1 MSTPFFSLE
10 QIMDVSRFSKQRAL
24 CLAIGLLLAGAAPS
38 VLAQNAAPSPNATIN
53 LIRLMVKKG
62 LITQADADGLI
73 AEANAEA
80 TQAQKAQASQSSLAA
95 ANDGAQPG
103 DVRVPYV
110 PQSVRNEIR
119 EQVKQEVIAQARSEH
134 WAQPD
139 ALPAWLD
146 RIAWS
151 GDIRVRDEGRYFSR
165 GNSPYFIDY
174 AALNRG
180 GPFDVNQIG
189 RGVNPP
195 IANSQQNRPNILS
208 IQAHLGVDVK
218 LGDTIAAGIRI
229 GSGNDNNPV
238 STTQALGGGLS
249 KKNLWLDR
257 AWLRWQPV
265 EWGALTA
272 GRFANPFF
280 VTDLIYSPELN
291 FDGIV
296 GQGHWKLASDIDGFV
311 NAGAFPLQYAGNDT
325 PSQAFGYQKNRS
337 DQKWLSAVQLG
348 AHWQIDE
355 DMRWSAALA
364 YYYYDKMRG
373 RLSEPCPIYTGIN
386 FCSTDDDAPQYM
398 QKGNSV
404 FLLRNIV
411 PDPSS
416 PGNYAQPQLVGL
428 AYDYH
433 LLNLTTQFDFAMG
446 STPVRVQADYVRN
459 LAYHAKDAFQR
470 YPDGLGQPVN
480 NYQASSS
487 PSESGPYKSGPV
499 GWLVRGILGN
509 RSPMKAHDW
518 NLAFGYKYLQ
528 PDAVLDGLTD
538 PNFHLGGTN
547 AKGFIVS
554 ADYGIAE
561 RTWLTARYFNAKQV
575 FGPPLSIDVVQLEIN
590 SKF

>member
-1 MSTPFFSLE
+1 
-10 QIMDVSRFSKQRAL
+10 MDSRFSKQPHRRRAL
-24 CLAIGLLLAGAAPS
+24 CLAIGLLLAGGAPAA
-38 VLAQNAAPSPNATIN
+38 LAQNAPPSSNATIN

-80 TQAQKAQASQSSLAA
+80 EQARKTQASSAVA

-139 ALPAWLD
+139 ALPEWLD

-151 GDIRVRDEGRYFSR
+151 GDIRVRDESWLYSR

-174 AALNRG
+174 GTLNRN

-195 IANSQQNRPNILS
+195 ILNSQQNRPNILDM
-208 IQAHLGVDVK
+208 QAHLALDVK
-218 LGDTIAAGIRI
+218 LGDTVTAGVRI

-238 STTQALGGGLS
+238 STTQALGGGLI

-257 AWLRWQPV
+257 VWLRWQPFA
-265 EWGALTA
+265 WGSLTF
-272 GRFANPFF
+272 GRMANPFLA
-280 VTDLIYSPELN
+280 TDLIYSPELN
-291 FDGIV
+291 FDGIA
-296 GQGHWKLASDIDGFV
+296 GRGRWKLADGFDGFV
-311 NAGAFPLQYAGNDT
+311 NGGMFPIQFTGNDT
-325 PSQAFGYQKNRS
+325 PSQAFGSQKNHSNQR
-337 DQKWLSAVQLG
+337 WLSALQLG
-348 AHWQIDE
+348 ASWAIDK
-355 DMRWSAALA
+355 DTRWTAALA
-364 YYYYDKMRG
+364 YYYYDGLRG
-373 RLSEPCPIYTGIN
+373 RLSDPCPIYTGIN
-386 FCSTDDDAPQYM
+386 FCSTDDTAPAYM

-404 FLLRNIV
+404 FLLRNIA
-411 PDPSS
+411 PDPAS

-433 LLNLTTQFDFAMG
+433 LLNLTSQFDFAVG

-459 LAYHAKDAFQR
+459 LAYHEKEAFKR

-480 NYQASSS
+480 NYEASSS
-487 PSESGPYKSGPV
+487 PTESGPYKSGAV
-499 GWLVRGILGN
+499 GWLLRGILGN
-509 RSPMKAHDW
+509 PSPMKAHDW
-518 NLAFGYKYLQ
+518 NVAFGYKYLQ

-561 RTWLTARYFNAKQV
+561 RTWLSARYFNARQV
-575 FGPPLSIDVVQLEIN
+575 FGPPLSIDVVQFEIN